1 MYKSYKFEIYPNN
14 EQKQKIWNNIN
25 GTRFAYN
32 WTIQK
37 RKDMHDNGIRFQSF
51 RNELRNLFVT
61 ESKQL
66 CDGWFKNRKSS
77 PSSTILRNAIADANE
92 TYDRCGRKSKFRAK
106 KNTNG
111 RTFKDEIQKK
121 NYFQLGVNAVY
132 ISKVGW
138 VKLRFHHKLPLDSKL
153 KNIRISFN
161 GVKYQVS
168 FCIEQTDENQ
178 VSLNKLQSES
188 IGIDLGLKTFATC
201 SNNKVF
207 LKPDVSKIKKKLKRL
222 QRKASKRH
230 LEMKQ
235 QKKDFNK
242 DKSKRLKKLEL
253 KILKLHKQI
262 SNILDNNLHQI
273 TSSLIKS
280 NPKSIVIEDLKIKN
294 MMKNVS
300 TKEKIIESK
309 FYTFREMLKY
319 KCERNNIKLIVAN
332 MWYPSSKL
340 CSNCKNIKHDLK
352 LKDRVYRCDSCN
364 LALDRDLN
372 AALNLKDYE
381 YISMSTD
388 DKLSKFK

>member
-25 GTRFAYN
+25 GARFAYN

-66 CDGWFKNRKSS
+66 CNGWFKNRKSS

-92 TYDRCGRKSKFRAK
+92 TYDRCGRKSKFRSK

-153 KNIRISFN
+153 KNIRISYD
-161 GVKYQVS
+161 GIKYQIY
-168 FCIEQTDENQ
+168 FCIEQADENQ
-178 VSLNKLQSES
+178 ISLNKIQSES

-201 SNNKVF
+201 SNNKIF

-222 QRKASKRH
+222 QRKASKRY

-294 MMKNVS
+294 MMKNLS
-300 TKEKIIESK
+300 TKEKILESK

-372 AALNLKDYE
+372 AALNLKQ
-381 YISMSTD
+381 
-388 DKLSKFK
+388 LSSVLHQAFERPLPG

>member
-14 EQKQKIWNNIN
+14 EQKQKILNNIN

-207 LKPDVSKIKKKLKRL
+207 LKPDVSKIKKKLKRV

-242 DKSKRLKKLEL
+242 DKSKRLLKLEL

>member
-25 GTRFAYN
+25 GARFAYN

-66 CDGWFKNRKSS
+66 CNGWFKNRKSS

-92 TYDRCGRKSKFRAK
+92 TYDRCGRKSKFRSK

-153 KNIRISFN
+153 KNIRISYD
-161 GVKYQVS
+161 GIKYQIY
-168 FCIEQTDENQ
+168 FCIEQADENQ
-178 VSLNKLQSES
+178 ISLNKIQSES

-201 SNNKVF
+201 SNNKIF

-222 QRKASKRH
+222 QRKASKRY

-294 MMKNVS
+294 MMKNLS
-300 TKEKIIESK
+300 TKEKILESK

-388 DKLSKFK
+388 DKLFKFK

>member
-14 EQKQKIWNNIN
+14 EQKQKILNNIN

-242 DKSKRLKKLEL
+242 DKSKRLLKLEL